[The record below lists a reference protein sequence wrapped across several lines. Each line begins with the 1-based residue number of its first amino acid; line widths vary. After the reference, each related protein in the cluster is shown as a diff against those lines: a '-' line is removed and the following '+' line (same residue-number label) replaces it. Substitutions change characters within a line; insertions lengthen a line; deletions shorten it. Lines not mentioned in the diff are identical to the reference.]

1 LNARITAAVVV
12 ILGACLFGG
21 AGAQQPPSPEADS
34 LMQRIAAL
42 QQAGSGALELGVAW
56 RDLALRY
63 QGEGQLAEALEAA
76 REALLHLHGA
86 GEPAELAEGL
96 NRLGVIHWSLARY
109 DSAVVNL
116 QRAQQIGVVVG
127 DQAFLGRVHNNL
139 GAAHYQW
146 GNYELAM
153 ESFLTALH
161 LRREVGDDAGVAR
174 VLANV
179 GLTYQDWARFDE
191 AGAALEEAVE
201 IADRVGDASMQGY
214 TRLNLGTLYLQ
225 SGDLD
230 RAEATLTASLD
241 YYPEAGRAA
250 SLMALARVA
259 ILRGEPEAALPDLLG
274 VLERARAMEQPRGA
288 ATALLAL
295 AEAYR
300 AMGELDLAVR
310 TVEEGLA
317 VARAWEQRPL
327 ALEMLQQLSGIQE
340 ARGQTG
346 AALSA
351 LRSYHAL
358 RDSIFDQSTG
368 QRIAAMEARADAE
381 RQERENLRLLEA
393 QLSQAGLIRRQRVVG
408 VVGGGLLLLTSVLAL
423 VFVVFNRRSR
433 RRELLLAE
441 SNDELQ
447 RALNEVRRLEGLI
460 PICSHC
466 KKVRDDSGYWQAVE
480 SYVSARSEALFS
492 HSICTECGPRVFGA
506 DWSTEPEPAGREG

>member
-1 LNARITAAVVV
+1 VNVRITAAIVVM
-12 ILGACLFGG
+12 LGAWHFGD
-21 AGAQQPPSPEADS
+21 AGAQQPPLPEVDS
-34 LMQRIAAL
+34 LVQRITAL
-42 QQAGSGALELGVAW
+42 QQAGSGALELGIAW

-86 GEPAELAEGL
+86 EAPAELAEGL

-116 QRAQQIGVVVG
+116 RRAQQIGVDVG

-191 AGAALEEAVE
+191 AGAALEEAIV
-201 IADRVGDASMQGY
+201 IADRVSDVSMQGY
-214 TRLNLGTLYLQ
+214 TRLNLGTLYLR

-230 RAEATLTASLD
+230 QAEATLRSSLE
-241 YYPEAGRAA
+241 YYPPGGRAA
-250 SLMALARVA
+250 SVIALARVS
-259 ILRGEPEAALPDLLG
+259 IRRGDPEAALPDLLG
-274 VLERARAMEQPRGA
+274 VVERARASEQPRGE
-288 ATALLAL
+288 ATALLVL
-295 AEAYR
+295 TEAYR
-300 AMGELDLAVR
+300 AAGELDLAVQA
-310 TVEEGLA
+310 VEEGLE

-327 ALEMLQQLSGIQE
+327 AMEMLQQLSGIQE
-340 ARGQTG
+340 ARGETG
-346 AALSA
+346 AALAA

-368 QRIAAMEARADAE
+368 QRIAAMEARAEAE
-381 RQERENLRLLEA
+381 RQERENLRLIEA
-393 QLSQAGLIRRQRVVG
+393 QLSQAGLIRKQQLVG
-408 VVGGGLLLLTSVLAL
+408 VVGGGLLLLTSALAL

-441 SNDELQ
+441 SNADLQ
-447 RALNEVRRLEGLI
+447 RALSEVRRLEGLI

-506 DWSTEPEPAGREG
+506 DWSTEPEPSGREG